1 MIGMSHDDDV
11 IELTEDGVF
20 EIPSPKRSA
29 APAMSTAVVEDEYP
43 TGAVPSPSSD
53 TSGGVALE
61 DIAEGEYKVYRD
73 DAGKQ
78 LHVILHLAAPD
89 EAKTV
94 ECKKGQ
100 KDNAEIVI
108 TTTSGQSI
116 PIDVSA
122 LAANLK
128 PDLSKCKA
136 QRYQQF
142 LVLVLPLVA

>member
-1 MIGMSHDDDV
+1 MSPDDDV

-29 APAMSTAVVEDEYP
+29 ATTVSTAEVEDEYP
-43 TGAVPSPSSD
+43 GSVPSTSS
-53 TSGGVALE
+53 GVAL
-61 DIAEGEYKVYRD
+61 DDVAEGEYKVYRD

-78 LHVILHLAAPD
+78 LHVILHLVAPD

-100 KDNAEIVI
+100 KASDEIVI
-108 TTTSGQSI
+108 TTTSGLSI

-122 LAANLK
+122 LAANLR
-128 PDLSKCKA
+128 PDLSKCTA